1 MTRITL
7 RIAATATLLLPLA
20 TSFADV
26 TLPPIFSDHMVLEKT
41 AKVPIWGK
49 ADPGEKVTITLGD
62 KTATATAGA
71 EGKWMASLDLKDA
84 AAGPFEVIVKGNN
97 EIKIADVVVG
107 EVWVASGQSNME
119 WTLNKTIGAEEEIAK
134 SANPLLRQFLVKK
147 SAIPQP
153 TDKVEGSWVLAGPE
167 TSGGF
172 SAVGYYFAKDLQ
184 NTLKVP
190 VGLIHTSWGGTPSE
204 AWTSQEAIKSNPDL
218 KTASERLWEIVPAF
232 PAQLKAFVDEF
243 KTWLKANDRED
254 RKTADRA
261 AFAGVDVSTDGWTK
275 VKLPGVIKGQG
286 LPANGAVWL
295 RKDITFAE
303 KPKSAFRLNF
313 GDIDG
318 LDSFYWNGKLI
329 KEFTVDTLPG
339 VGVVRFYNINP
350 EDVKVGR
357 NVAALRIFAPA
368 RPAQVK
374 AIPSGAKFEAPADW
388 LAKAEFEFP
397 VLASDSKAVPVPPTA
412 PTGPHNV
419 SSYLFN
425 GMINPIVPY
434 AIKGAIWYQ
443 GESNAG
449 RSYQYRTAFP
459 LMITDWR
466 TKWDQGDFPFYFCQ
480 LANFQVKTPAPGDS
494 GWAELRE
501 AQSLTLKLPNTGQ
514 AVLIDVGESGDIHPR
529 NKKDVGQRLALIAL
543 AKDYGQ
549 KVVYSGPVYQSQK
562 VEDGKI
568 RLTFDHLGGGLVAR
582 PVPATY
588 DVQSVNNETAA
599 LTRNSPKSELEGFA
613 ICGEDKQWV
622 WADAKIDGDNVVVW
636 SDKVAKPIAVRYGW
650 ANNPTV
656 NLYNKEGLPADP
668 FRTDDFTPV
677 TLDKKY

>member
-1 MTRITL
+1 MNRIKL
-7 RIAATATLLLPLA
+7 RIAATATLLLPMA
-20 TSFADV
+20 TSFAAV

-41 AKVPIWGK
+41 AKVPIWGQ
-49 ADPGEKVTITLGD
+49 ADPGEKVTITLAD

-71 EGKWMASLDLKDA
+71 DGKWTASLDLKDS
-84 AAGPFEVIVKGNN
+84 AAGPFDVIVKGNN
-97 EIKIADVVVG
+97 EIKITDVVVG

-119 WTLNKTIGAEEEIAK
+119 WTLSRTIGAEEEIAK

-153 TDKVEGSWVLAGPE
+153 TDKVEGSWVLATPE

-218 KTASERLWEIVPAF
+218 KASSERLWEIIPAF
-232 PAQLKAFVDEF
+232 PKQLTTFIEEL
-243 KTWLKANDRED
+243 KTWLKANGRED

-261 AFAGVDVSTDGWTK
+261 AFAGVDVSTEGWTP
-275 VKLPGVIKGQG
+275 VKLPGVIKGEG
-286 LPANGAVWL
+286 LPANGAVWI
-295 RKDITFAE
+295 RKDVTFAE
-303 KPKSAFRLNF
+303 KPKSGIRINF
-313 GDIDG
+313 GDLNGIDS
-318 LDSFYWNGKLI
+318 LYWNGKLV
-329 KEFTVDTLPG
+329 KEYTVETHPG
-339 VGVVRFYNINP
+339 AGVVRNYNINL
-350 EDVKVGR
+350 DDIKVGR
-357 NVAALRIFAPA
+357 NVVALRIFAPTQ
-368 RPAQVK
+368 PPQVK
-374 AIPSGAKFEAPADW
+374 AVPSGVPFTAPAEW
-388 LAKAEFEFP
+388 LAKAEFELPALAADAKPAP
-397 VLASDSKAVPVPPTA
+397 VAPVA
-412 PTGPHNV
+412 PTGPQNV
-419 SSYLFN
+419 ASYLYN

-434 AIKGAIWYQ
+434 AIKGVIWYQ

-480 LANFQVKTPAPGDS
+480 LANFQAKTPTPGES

-501 AQSLTLKLPNTGQ
+501 AQSLTLGLPNTGQ
-514 AVLIDVGESGDIHPR
+514 AILIDIGESGDIHPR
-529 NKKDVGQRLALIAL
+529 NKKDVGQRLARIAL

-549 KVVYSGPVYQSQK
+549 DIVYSGPVYKSQK

-568 RLTFDHLGGGLVAR
+568 RLTFDQLGGGLVAH
-582 PVPATY
+582 PVPETF
-588 DVQSVNNETAA
+588 DVQTLTDKKEA
-599 LTRNSPKSELEGFA
+599 LTRNSPKSEIEGFA

-622 WADAKIDGDNVVVW
+622 WADAKIDGDNVIVW
-636 SDKVAKPIAVRYGW
+636 SDKVAKPVAVRYGW

-656 NLYNKEGLPADP
+656 NLYNKAGLPASP
-668 FRTDDFTPV
+668 FRTDDFPAS
-677 TLDKKY
+677 TLERKY